1 MAGIGFV
8 RDAQN
13 TAKRNRDNLKNKR
26 NFQQT
31 YVTNEAPQ
39 QLKFKDA
46 TPEELEEFRI
56 NYIKKKKA
64 ERLRKAVLLVV
75 IIAAT
80 GLFFTYL
87 FS

>member
-1 MAGIGFV
+1 MGAGIGFV
-8 RDAQN
+8 RDTQN
-13 TAKRNRDNLKNKR
+13 NARRNRDNLKNKR
-26 NFQQT
+26 NFQ
-31 YVTNEAPQ
+31 NSSSEAPQ

-64 ERLRKAVLLVV
+64 ERLRKTVLLVTV
-75 IIAAT
+75 IAVT
-80 GLFFTYL
+80 GFFFMYL